1 MSTLSSKENQ
11 IIAKSQQDVCGR
23 AMELTP
29 NRRQSPKYPLERLD
43 LYGIYTTV
51 RKPWSSKENKQIQL
65 RFVDSI

>member
-1 MSTLSSKENQ
+1 MWSRHGTGPKWF
-11 IIAKSQQDVCGR
+11 
-23 AMELTP
+23 TP